1 MKSRKIGL
9 FGKRTKTRAA
19 ATAHKKTTLRRGLVE
34 TLEKRELLAADLV
47 AFSDG
52 FYYPSIGLHSGD
64 YVQGLTHAQYQAR
77 HESTSSGSSGSG
89 LVAEGLDAYD
99 GASLNVAE
107 VEPNGGRTTANFIPL
122 GTASGKTPIINISG
136 TIPPLGALSPTLGF
150 QQDEDWFS
158 MDLRGGDIIDVK
170 LVAPINVV
178 FDVTLLN
185 SRGQEIAGRTTPAW
199 TTGLIADSAYT
210 SASPLSIDGTVS
222 FAYTIPEDGR
232 YYFRVADG
240 TTAYTLTAKAYRPE
254 LEKQP
259 IGSTQIVYVDF
270 DGARVN
276 TNTFGLGLG
285 TVRLSPMT
293 SYFAQA
299 GLQPTDEAA
308 FVREFMAVL
317 EENFTGSLPGI
328 TTNGYRGVD
337 GVNGHFDIQF
347 LNSFDHPDFDPVGV
361 PNVTQLIIAGD
372 GVQFPLPVRGISNSI
387 DVGNFETEG
396 LVIVL
401 PDVYMNP
408 ASGDFVGAVPRAANV
423 TLLTAMAT
431 AMGNTASHEL
441 GHSFG
446 VRHQDNA
453 NATLSLMDSGG
464 LPIGPSRLGVGPDG
478 IFGTTD
484 DIDLDFVSDYYAPAE
499 GNIGIEDSAGLLAY
513 ALATGKGNA
522 AVVNGR
528 VYNDK
533 NLSRTLDAGDGAG
546 PNVRVW
552 ADANQNGLLD
562 TGEYFGVANSE
573 GYYSLSV
580 PPGTHQLRVESRA
593 GWAPTT
599 AAAVNVTV
607 ALNQTVNNVNFGQE
621 LLNQNFTGM
630 KWNDA
635 NANTLRDP
643 GEVGIGGVF
652 IYIDLDNDNRID
664 IGEPQT
670 QTAAD
675 GSYKLKFP
683 GPGTYSIREVAAGG
697 YVQTYPGAAVDNEHV
712 VTITGDPAIDA
723 TRILGLNFG
732 NSLTVDFGDA
742 PASYGVASAGFDPGL
757 RLGANWDAEA
767 ASLFSDNAQ
776 GDDTNGSDD
785 EDGVALARPL
795 VRGSTGNRLVV
806 TANNTTGAPAYVN
819 AWIDYNKNGVFSS
832 DERVITSQ
840 LVATGTS
847 NITFAASNSAL
858 LGNTFAR
865 VIYSSEASPGP
876 NASVSRGEI
885 EDYVVNVVDAFEVA
899 VDDSDSVARNSVL
912 NEIDVLANDFQLPG
926 DGLEIVSVSSTSA
939 DGTATISSNQTILYT
954 PRSGFIGQDVFTY
967 TVRNAVGDT
976 DTATVVVNV
985 TLSFDNPEAVDDS
998 YDVAVNAID
1007 LPLNVIANDIE
1018 GQNGALNILSVTQP
1032 DKGGKITIATGNK
1045 SLRYTPLRS
1054 FGGTETF
1061 RYTVSDG
1068 SGNQSSATVT
1078 LHTLPGDRAD
1088 DDLEIKLVARDLNG
1102 QLITAIPQG
1111 EKFVI
1116 DFVVDDLRHDSTNPG
1131 TAAGVFA
1138 AYADILY
1145 NLQLVSTVNPTVTN
1159 SRLNFEASFFNN
1171 YNDGQNGDATIPGI
1185 IEEFGAFFSLSSM
1198 AEPGPVKV
1206 ASITFEARSPGIATF
1221 FPDPADV
1228 SPTSDSLLFDTSST
1242 PVPVERIRYLGTSL
1256 EVVGDGALFPV
1267 AVDDSLVNTIP
1278 AGAIQVPIDVL
1289 KNDLPG
1295 SVGNL
1300 SIADFDTNTINGG
1313 LVKLNTAGNG
1323 LLYTPRSNFNGTDQ
1337 FQYTI
1342 TDSRG
1347 IQSVATVTLRVGTQN
1362 PIVGLDLSVTDL
1374 SGAPIDQITVGSQF
1388 QLRGYVQDLRSAGS
1402 SLGVFAAYEDILY
1415 SSTLVSVVDSS
1426 TNDPDLGFQVQF
1438 GSNYQRVRE
1447 GDIRTT
1453 GLINELGAVSTGDI
1467 PLGTGRE
1474 LLFTVT
1480 MTANAT
1486 GTASF
1491 VADPADIKPLHDTLT
1506 YNPVEALDVGQIRF
1520 GSDTLQI
1527 LSSTGGGGGG
1537 GEGYYNAQNPL
1548 DVNDDGFVSPI
1559 DALSIIN
1566 RLNSGDTDLGTVAG
1580 EGEVSKRLYVDTNN
1594 DGFLAPI
1601 DALLVINRLNANSLA
1616 AQAEG
1621 EGTQEVDL
1629 LAPAA
1634 GSLATSAPGLE
1645 GGSVVSTTEEL
1656 GLAIAAGDSST
1667 SSSNSGNSASQNAFL
1682 AATDGIFDDS
1692 DASEEGFLS
1701 ALAADVE
1708 DIRKKRS
1715 LA

>member
-34 TLEKRELLAADLV
+34 TLEKRELLAADFGY
-47 AFSDG
+47 ASGPIG
-52 FYYPSIGLHSGD
+52 FYANAAGYQL
-64 YVQGLTHAQYQAR
+64 AQERIAQEA
-77 HESTSSGSSGSG
+77 GSSGSG
-89 LVAEGLDAYD
+89 ATSAVAEGGVNDVV
-99 GASLNVAE
+99 NVAE
-107 VEPNGGRTTANFIPL
+107 VEPNQGFYNPQVIPL
-122 GTASGKTPIINISG
+122 NNNFGVNISG
-136 TIPPLGALSPTLGF
+136 TSSGIL
-150 QQDEDWFS
+150 DEDWYAF
-158 MDLRGGDIIDVK
+158 DLKAGDIIDVK
-170 LVAPINVV
+170 LNSNIGSIINQPMLSLYNSSNREMVSSLVV
-178 FDVTLLN
+178 P
-185 SRGQEIAGRTTPAW
+185 TTDAN
-199 TTGLIADSAYT
+199 
-210 SASPLSIDGTVS
+210 SPLTGGNSNLGILGDLALHYAIPTDGTYRLRVS
-222 FAYTIPEDGR
+222 DVGSSYTIQARKYRSVLEAAP
-232 YYFRVADG
+232 ADQ
-240 TTAYTLTAKAYRPE
+240 
-254 LEKQP
+254 KQ
-259 IGSTQIVYVDF
+259 ILYLDF
-270 DGARVN
+270 DGAIVSRNYFDGVPGIP
-276 TNTFGLGLG
+276 TTGSA
-285 TVRLSPMT
+285 RLSPIST
-293 SYFAQA
+293 YLTGY
-299 GLQPTDEAA
+299 GLEATDEAL
-308 FVREFMAVL
+308 FIDEIVQRVQQKFDTL
-317 EENFTGSLPGI
+317 GEN
-328 TTNGYRGVD
+328 TTNPNFGIEIR
-337 GVNGHFDIQF
+337 
-347 LNSFDHPDFDPVGV
+347 NSKDHPDPWGQLNVSRVIIGGTFQEAANDPAAANDIG
-361 PNVTQLIIAGD
+361 LLGIAQSVD
-372 GVQFPLPVRGISNSI
+372 F
-387 DVGNFETEG
+387 GNFDTEETA
-396 LVIVL
+396 IVMNDVLLSSFATL
-401 PDVYMNP
+401 PI
-408 ASGDFVGAVPRAANV
+408 SSAVPRVESIAELMAFVV
-423 TLLTAMAT
+423 T
-431 AMGNTASHEL
+431 HEAGHFL
-441 GHSFG
+441 GG
-446 VRHQDNA
+446 WHQDPN
-453 NATLSLMDSGG
+453 NATLSIMDQFYDPIVSSGA
-464 LPIGPSRLGVGPDG
+464 GVDG
-478 IFGTTD
+478 IFGTAD
-484 DIDLDFVSDYYAPAE
+484 DRPIEFASDGYAAGGQPFEPGAINDVVSS
-499 GNIGIEDSAGLLAY
+499 IGWGLT
-513 ALATGKGNA
+513 TGQQGGRI
-522 AVVNGR
+522 NGR
-528 VYNDK
+528 VYQDN
-533 NLSRTLDAGDGAG
+533 NLSRSIDTGDTFLGG
-546 PNVRVW
+546 IQVF
-552 ADANQNGLLD
+552 ADLNGNGVLN
-562 TGEYFGVANSE
+562 TGEYSTTSDSSGN
-573 GYYSLSV
+573 YSLLV
-580 PPGTHQLRVESRA
+580 PPGSYTIREVVPAAYRLT
-593 GWAPTT
+593 AP
-599 AAAVNVTV
+599 VSNSVSVTV
-607 ALNQTVNNVNFGQE
+607 ALNQTVNNINFGQE

-635 NANTLRDP
+635 NANKLRDP

-742 PASYGVASAGFDPGL
+742 PASYGAASAGFDPGL

-767 ASLFSDNAQ
+767 SSLFSDNAQ

-819 AWIDYNKNGVFSS
+819 AWIDYNKNGVFAS

-876 NASVSRGEI
+876 NASVSRGEV

-1426 TNDPDLGFQVQF
+1426 TNDPNLGFQVQF

-1527 LSSTGGGGGG
+1527 LSSTGGGGG
-1537 GEGYYNAQNPL
+1537 EGYYNAQNPL

-1566 RLNSGDTDLGTVAG
+1566 RLNSGDTDLGAVAG

-1645 GGSVVSTTEEL
+1645 GGSVVSTNEEL
-1656 GLAIAAGDSST
+1656 GLAITAGDSSS

-1708 DIRKKRS
+1708 DIWKKRS